1 MIGDLADKI
10 SAQNET
16 YPLSFEKW
24 LFRTKSLKIPKR
36 YSEAVNVRKTKQNSQ
51 VKKRLNDDQQN
62 TTRKTKDR
70 ATRTVNRATRT
81 VNRATRMVNRA
92 TRTVNRFVTTT

>member
-10 SAQNET
+10 SAQNVT

-36 YSEAVNVRKTKQNSQ
+36 YSEAVNLRKTK
-51 VKKRLNDDQQN
+51 
-62 TTRKTKDR
+62 
-70 ATRTVNRATRT
+70 
-81 VNRATRMVNRA
+81 
-92 TRTVNRFVTTT
+92 